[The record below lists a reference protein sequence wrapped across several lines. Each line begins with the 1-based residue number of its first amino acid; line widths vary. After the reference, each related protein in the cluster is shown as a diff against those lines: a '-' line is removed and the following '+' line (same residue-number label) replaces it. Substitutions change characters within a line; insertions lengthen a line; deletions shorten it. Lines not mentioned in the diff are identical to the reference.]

1 MYGFV
6 GIGQCGGSI
15 ADEAMKRGYFSIAVN
30 YSSSDLNSLEV
41 VEDKLKLVGSE
52 GVGKDREA
60 AINYF
65 KNNWESSIEFI
76 KEAMEKPSIQ
86 IVFVVFSTAG
96 GTGSGIAPTLIELL
110 DEYMDN
116 KTVVAVP
123 VLPDTSEVVLNQLN
137 TIECLQ
143 ELSEKQ
149 LNIIPLDNL
158 KVSQKAIKTFSEPI
172 LYQKVNKQFIDMLEE
187 VEGYTNLTSS
197 YSTLDKKDLNQIF
210 DTPGVTVISKMD
222 LSEYNKGKFANT
234 LHDDIKQSWKHSIY
248 SADTF
253 DSLVKT
259 GLIID
264 GNANLTGQIS
274 FKRLFS
280 EGEPLDLFRGYY
292 DTGKNQVISILSGL
306 RWINDRMKQL
316 DDLIESRKVEP
327 VKEDVYVP
335 KFNSKSAFL
344 RQQTNSIK
352 DTKQVSKGSYLDKLK
367 SLKG

>member
-60 AINYF
+60 AIKYF
-65 KNNWESSIEFI
+65 KNNWESSVEFI

-86 IVFVVFSTAG
+86 VVFIVFSTAG

-110 DEYMDN
+110 AEYLDN

-123 VLPDTSEVVLNQLN
+123 VLPDQSEVILNQLN
-137 TIECLQ
+137 TVECLQ

-149 LNIIPLDNL
+149 LSIIALDNL
-158 KVSQKAIKTFSEPI
+158 KVSQKGTKSFSEPA
-172 LYQKVNKQFIDMLEE
+172 LYSKVNTNFIDMIEE
-187 VEGYTNLTSS
+187 VEEYTNLPSN

-210 DTPGVTVISKMD
+210 NTPGVTVLSKMD
-222 LSEYNKGKFANT
+222 LSDYSKGKFANS
-234 LHDDIKQSWKHSIY
+234 LHGDIKQSWQDSIY
-248 SADTF
+248 SADAF
-253 DSLVKT
+253 DSLIKAGV
-259 GLIID
+259 IID
-264 GNANLTGQIS
+264 GNADITDQIN
-274 FKRLFS
+274 FKRLFND
-280 EGEPLDLFRGYY
+280 GEPLDLFKGYY

-306 RWINDRMKQL
+306 GWINDRMKQL

-327 VKEDVYVP
+327 VKEEVYVP

-344 RQQTNSIK
+344 KQQAKSNK
-352 DTKQVSKGSYLDKLK
+352 DTKQVSRGSYLDKLK

>member
-65 KNNWESSIEFI
+65 KNNWESSVEFI

-110 DEYMDN
+110 DEYLDN

-123 VLPDTSEVVLNQLN
+123 VLPDQSEVILNQLN
-137 TIECLQ
+137 TVECLQ

-149 LNIIPLDNL
+149 LSIIALDNL
-158 KVSQKAIKTFSEPI
+158 KVSQKGTKSFSEPA
-172 LYQKVNKQFIDMLEE
+172 LYSKVNTNFIDMIEE
-187 VEGYTNLTSS
+187 VEEYTNLPSN

-210 DTPGVTVISKMD
+210 NTPGVTVLSKMD
-222 LSEYNKGKFANT
+222 LSDY
-234 LHDDIKQSWKHSIY
+234 
-248 SADTF
+248 
-253 DSLVKT
+253 
-259 GLIID
+259 
-264 GNANLTGQIS
+264 
-274 FKRLFS
+274 
-280 EGEPLDLFRGYY
+280 
-292 DTGKNQVISILSGL
+292 
-306 RWINDRMKQL
+306 
-316 DDLIESRKVEP
+316 
-327 VKEDVYVP
+327 
-335 KFNSKSAFL
+335 
-344 RQQTNSIK
+344 
-352 DTKQVSKGSYLDKLK
+352 SKGSLQILFMVILNSHGKTQYIVLMHLIH
-367 SLKG
+367 